1 MIQLKSLIA
10 ALFMGLAA
18 LGAQAQAWKEKYP
31 ELVYANVNAAQGDQL
46 NDRFSDLLSY
56 LSNEIGV
63 PVKMRNFP
71 NYTALIEAHRNGE
84 VHFASFGASSYAT
97 ARTTGVRTTPF
108 AVVTTVADGSTG
120 YYSVFYVKSNSPYMA
135 IEDLKGKSI
144 GLVDP
149 QSQSGNIA
157 PRFVLNKLN
166 IKPED
171 FFNKITYAG
180 SHDKAVLALNNG
192 EVDVIANSW
201 TNENASVLN
210 RMARSGLVNKDDF
223 RIILKSDM
231 LVNGPFA
238 YLDSLPED
246 LKLKITQSWL
256 DAPTKGK
263 TVWDKLFRGQSL
275 QAVNHEAYLPV
286 IELNTFVESLKK

>member
-10 ALFMGLAA
+10 ALSLGLAA

-31 ELVYANVNAAQGDQL
+31 ELVYANVIGAQGDQL

-56 LSNEIGV
+56 LSTELGV

-97 ARTTGVRTTPF
+97 ARTTGVKTTPF
-108 AVVTTVADGSTG
+108 ANVVANGSTG
-120 YYSVFYVKSNSPYMA
+120 YYSVFFVKSSSPYKS

-157 PRFVLNKLN
+157 PRFILNKLN
-166 IKPED
+166 IKPEE

-180 SHDKAVLALNNG
+180 SHEKAVLALNNG
-192 EVDVIANSW
+192 EVEVIANAW
-201 TNENASVLN
+201 FNENSSFRN
-210 RMARSGLVNKDDF
+210 TMANSGLVKKDDF
-223 RIILKSDM
+223 RIILKSDI
-231 LVNGPFA
+231 LVNGPIA
-238 YLDSLPED
+238 YLDSLPEE
-246 LKLKITQSWL
+246 LKSKITKTWL
-256 DAPTKGK
+256 DAPIKGK
-263 TVWDKLFRGQSL
+263 AAWDKSNIGQSL
-275 QAVNHEAYLPV
+275 QAVNHSAYLPV

>member
-1 MIQLKSLIA
+1 MIQLRSLIA

-31 ELVYANVNAAQGDQL
+31 ELVYANVIGAQGDQL

-108 AVVTTVADGSTG
+108 AIVVANGSTG
-120 YYSVFYVKSNSPYMA
+120 YYSVFYVKSNSPYKA

-166 IKPED
+166 IKPEE
-171 FFNKITYAG
+171 FFKKITYAG
-180 SHDKAVLALNNG
+180 SHEKAVLALNNG
-192 EVDVIANSW
+192 EVDVIANAW
-201 TNENASVLN
+201 NNENSSFLN
-210 RMARSGLVNKDDF
+210 TVAKSGLVKKDDF
-223 RIILKSDM
+223 RIILKSDI
-231 LVNGPFA
+231 LVNGPIA

-246 LKLKITQSWL
+246 LKLKITTSWL

-263 TVWDKLFRGQSL
+263 TAWVKSNIGQSL